1 MRSRR
6 MKLRPARRAV
16 LVSLAMA
23 LLASAPAEARKLNL
37 DDANDA
43 LTARRKL
50 ACSLNDGE
58 PTLFWW
64 QGSLMSRVEG
74 ERDRKLFNV
83 QGMNIRTCKT
93 FTDPKRGT
101 GFRTVSREVMLYLDP
116 ETNEVL
122 KTWKNP
128 WTGEETSVIHVAND
142 PVNMKAPLY
151 AFSADGK
158 PFSFKPIIKNGRLI
172 DGGNTPLFYKNPMGG
187 DYQDYVG
194 GTYHAMEMGADYAY
208 ADEVLDSRV
217 KTLKRH
223 TIAWSRISNWLP
235 WMKMG
240 DRSGVV
246 FTATVGARAQSM
258 DELPEPLRSQIRTV
272 YTTYLSPPP
281 IDDPRP
287 SITSW
292 VSTKQSID
300 AKAAA
305 AKPAGQE

>member
-1 MRSRR
+1 MTQTR
-6 MKLRPARRAV
+6 LRER
-16 LVSLAMA
+16 LTISLTAALA
-23 LLASAPAEARKLNL
+23 LLLAIPLEARQLKL
-37 DDANDA
+37 DDPTDA

-50 ACSLNDGE
+50 LCSLTDGA

-64 QGSLMSRVEG
+64 QGTLMSRVEG

-93 FTDPKRGT
+93 FQDPKRGL

-128 WTGEETSVIHVAND
+128 WTDEMTSVVHVAND
-142 PVNMKAPLY
+142 PVNMRAPLY
-151 AFSADGK
+151 AYGTDGK
-158 PFSFKPIIKNGRLI
+158 PFTFKPVIKNGRLI
-172 DGGNTPLFYKNPMGG
+172 DGGATPLFYTNPMGG

-217 KTLKRH
+217 KAIKRH

-246 FTATVGARAQSM
+246 YTATVGARAASF
-258 DELPEPLRSQIRTV
+258 DDLPEPLRSQIRTA
-272 YTTYLSPPP
+272 YPAYLEPPP

-292 VSTKQSID
+292 VSTKQAID
-300 AKAAA
+300 AAAN
-305 AKPAGQE
+305 AKSAGKE